1 MRRRYPNTFAMES
14 KMDLPDSPLVLHD
27 LSMTDDIRARF
38 SALFG
43 YGWQSLLA
51 EAVGIHRVTMS
62 RQWNGVQPLDPA
74 IIAHLEWLESTPVSR
89 WPARWSKLA
98 DLHKAKA
105 KKDAAA

>member
-1 MRRRYPNTFAMES
+1 MRRRYPNTFTMES

-27 LSMTDDIRARF
+27 LPMTDDIRARF

-51 EAVGIHRVTMS
+51 EALDVRVATIS
-62 RQWNGVQPLDPA
+62 DQFRLGSVQPY

-98 DLHKAKA
+98 DLQKAKA